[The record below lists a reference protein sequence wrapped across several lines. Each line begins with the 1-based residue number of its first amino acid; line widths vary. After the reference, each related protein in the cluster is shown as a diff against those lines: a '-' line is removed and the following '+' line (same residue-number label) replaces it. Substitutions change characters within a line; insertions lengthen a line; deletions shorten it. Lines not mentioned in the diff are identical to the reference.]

1 MNKTRLALV
10 ALLLPLSLSAL
21 AASGDAAPSVDYRC
35 LTESAAQSI
44 RLEWRIFSDPNSNWS
59 GGYVRYKGST
69 RAIPIVPVKTET
81 GDKPEGRPWEF
92 TTTWVEIVDGRI
104 AGQYVVTTQG
114 ANIYGFDYKN
124 LRNGKQYSFSQ
135 DVGADDGKKCSW

>member
-1 MNKTRLALV
+1 MKDMRFALAGL
-10 ALLLPLSLSAL
+10 LLLPLSAL
-21 AASGDAAPSVDYRC
+21 AASGDAPVSVDCRC
-35 LTESAAQSI
+35 LTESAAQTI

-59 GGYVRYKGST
+59 GGYVRYKGSSKV
-69 RAIPIVPVKTET
+69 IPIVPVKSEV
-81 GDKPEGRPWEF
+81 GDKPEGRPWEYI
-92 TTTWVEIVDGRI
+92 TTWAEIVDGRI

-135 DVGADDGKKCSW
+135 DIGSDDGKKCSW